1 MRIQIYKVSFMKK
14 LVLFAGLV
22 VATTSVFAANEAG
35 TYTLGLGLGYYDFAK
50 TWHLNNDKYMP
61 YGEAGY
67 NFTDNWGMRYQLG
80 RVITDQTSPVYKGMN
95 GIFNNVDAVYHFSRQ
110 FHGIS
115 PYVTFGLGLTRT
127 NGYVTDANFFNFNGG
142 VGAQYFF
149 NDTFA
154 LDAQVQDL
162 YTNSK
167 TANDLLYTF
176 GVEWQFGG
184 AKNQVVA
191 APVVAKPVVVNTHNE
206 VAPPDAH
213 AKPLALFK
221 LNSAK
226 VNDAGKANIAEL
238 ANKLKA
244 QPNARVR
251 LDGFADD
258 TGTFEFNKYLSTKRA
273 QSVAYYL
280 QKDGI
285 SAMRIDTYG
294 YGNAYPLSSNES
306 EAGREMNRRVAAM
319 IIND

>member
-1 MRIQIYKVSFMKK
+1 MRK

-35 TYTLGLGLGYYDFAK
+35 TYTIGLGLGYYDFANN
-50 TWHLNNDKYMP
+50 WHLNSDKYMP
-61 YGEAGY
+61 YFNLGY
-67 NFTDNWGMRYQLG
+67 NFTDNWGIRHQLG
-80 RVITDQTSPVYKGMN
+80 RIITDQTSPVYKGMN
-95 GIFNNVDAVYHFSRQ
+95 GTFSNFDAVYHFSSQ
-110 FHGIS
+110 YHGIQ
-115 PYVTFGLGLTRT
+115 PYVTFGLGLIRT
-127 NGYVTDANFFNFNGG
+127 SGYTTNANFFDFNGG
-142 VGAQYFF
+142 LGAQYFF

-154 LDAQVQDL
+154 LDAQVQDI

-176 GVEWQFGG
+176 GVDWQFGG
-184 AKNQVVA
+184 AKNQTVTAQPIVA
-191 APVVAKPVVVNTHNE
+191 AVSLVNLHNE

-213 AKPLALFK
+213 DKPLALFK

-226 VNDAGKANIAEL
+226 VNDAGKANIEKL
-238 ANKLKA
+238 AQKLKA

-294 YGNAYPLSSNES
+294 YGNAYPLSSNED
-306 EAGREMNRRVAAM
+306 EAGRAMNRRVAAM
-319 IIND
+319 ILNN